1 MHKIPHLLH
10 GLARPSFRDAVL
22 SEGFITGLYSS
33 SLPPSKLDAMH
44 QCTKAPTALFLQPNA
59 SQKAMCGRGFC
70 FAI

>member
-10 GLARPSFRDAVL
+10 GFARPSFRDAVI
-22 SEGFITGLYSS
+22 SEGFITGLYSR
-33 SLPPSKLDAMH
+33 SLSPSKLDAMH
-44 QCTKAPTALFLQPNA
+44 QCTKAPTALFLQPSE